1 MSDFGTLKQRL
12 GRRRGFD
19 GNVDRLGGFINDAY
33 LTLCSR
39 RPTWSWLRR
48 TLQFNTTG
56 KLIVVATAGPPL
68 VDGATFTNGSTTVTL
83 NGTPIQDTNTGAKMS
98 CPDTTIHRIRGG
110 NQAGTSI
117 SLESPF
123 SGTTT
128 AAVAPHDSFSIYF
141 DEYPLPPEA
150 TVIESLVATGNGWSV
165 PVVQQSMLSP
175 HMKAMPVSNDE
186 SYPRYYSVERHN
198 TVPPPMAA
206 PVLSVT
212 GPSSGLAPDT
222 THYYAYA
229 YFNSRTLEMGPLS
242 PTVAASTTSTDRT
255 IQVTFIPRS
264 DYRVVLYRSLGIPNG
279 TYSSGVAS
287 RTALVPE
294 LYHLINMNSGDGNHG
309 DGIPDSALGYSVT
322 NDIAWWA
329 ERGMNTSGQQHIRL
343 WPPPDKK
350 YLVDISYFIAPKMM
364 SLDSDVPATPRVYQN
379 VILDLAES
387 LCLSE
392 EENHGAAAQK
402 RSYALEMIQR
412 MERDDNVDPATSIQI
427 GRGTMDPYE
436 AILGGGRW
444 PRDVT
449 G

>member
-56 KLIVVATAGPPL
+56 KLTVGATLGPPL
-68 VDGATFTNGSTTVTL
+68 VDGATFTNGSTTVTI
-83 NGTPIQDTNTGAKMS
+83 NGTAIQETNTGAKLS
-98 CPDTTIHRIRGG
+98 CPDNTVHRIRGG
-110 NQAGTSI
+110 NQTGTSI

-123 SGTTT
+123 TGTTT
-128 AAVAPHDSFSIYF
+128 VAGAPHDSFSIYF

-165 PVVQQSMLSP
+165 PVTQQSLLSP
-175 HMKAMPVSNDE
+175 HMKSMPVSNDQ

-198 TVPPPMAA
+198 TVPA
-206 PVLSVT
+206 PLVAPEVSVV
-212 GPSSGLAPDT
+212 GGAGLAPDT
-222 THYYAYA
+222 TYYYAYA
-229 YFNSRTLEMGPLS
+229 YFNSRTLEMGPMS
-242 PTVAASTTSTDRT
+242 PAVAASTTATERYVG
-255 IQVTFIPRS
+255 VTFVARS

-279 TYSSGVAS
+279 TYSSSVTS
-287 RTALVPE
+287 RTAITPE
-294 LYHLINMNSGDGNHG
+294 LYHLINMGAGATLHG
-309 DGIPDSALGYSVT
+309 DTIPDSALGYSVT
-322 NDIAWWA
+322 DEIAWWA

-343 WPPPDKK
+343 WPPPDNK
-350 YLVDISYFIAPKMM
+350 YLVDITYFIAPKMM
-364 SLDSDVPATPRVYQN
+364 SLDSDVPATPRIYQN
-379 VILDLAES
+379 VILDLAEA

-392 EENHGAAAQK
+392 EENHSAAAQK

-412 MERDDNVDPATSIQI
+412 MERDDDVDPATEIQL